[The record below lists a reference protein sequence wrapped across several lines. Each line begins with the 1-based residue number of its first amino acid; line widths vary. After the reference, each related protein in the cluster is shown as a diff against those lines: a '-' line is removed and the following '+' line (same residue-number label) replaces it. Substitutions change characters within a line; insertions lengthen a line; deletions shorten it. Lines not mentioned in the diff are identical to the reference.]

1 MELKDGQ
8 QDTTLCMEEILISK
22 DCGSY
27 YVQGEPGSINQ
38 TFNPGLYNFI
48 YHIKDNADNIV
59 KTCKFSILITKEKHE
74 PSYDFDDT
82 YQKKI
87 MTPNSDGI
95 NDFFEINDIDSYPE
109 NELIVFNKWGSV
121 VFRQKNYANTWDG
134 VNMSNNRFENGKKL
148 PPSTYF
154 YIFYTEKEIKMR
166 GFIDIFY

>member
-1 MELKDGQ
+1 
-8 QDTTLCMEEILISK
+8 
-22 DCGSY
+22 
-27 YVQGEPGSINQ
+27 
-38 TFNPGLYNFI
+38 
-48 YHIKDNADNIV
+48 
-59 KTCKFSILITKEKHE
+59 
-74 PSYDFDDT
+74 
-82 YQKKI
+82 

-154 YIFYTEKEIKMR
+154 YIFYYEVISSS
-166 GFIDIFY
+166 YQ